1 MGGAGGA
8 ARVVAIRSMTVGG
21 QPYWAA
27 ADIAAY
33 LDSAA
38 DNWAAV
44 GEADDVVPQS
54 IAYRLSQLSVQLTA
68 EAILQHDWWAGHRF
82 GRPSPPAPGS
92 SLPGGAKVCGAIKY
106 ELGER
111 HLYFS
116 AASVAGFLHVEAD
129 RCLREHE
136 RLFDRESAARMAARY
151 LHATADDLDLE
162 SMLVTR
168 GPSGREPMPGQAG
181 DAP

>member
-1 MGGAGGA
+1 MGDAGSDA
-8 ARVVAIRSMTVGG
+8 QVVAIRSMTMGG

-44 GEADDVVPQS
+44 GDADDVVPQS
-54 IAYRLSQLSVQLTA
+54 IAGRLSQLSVQLTA

-92 SLPGGAKVCGAIKY
+92 SLPGGAKIRGAIKY

-116 AASVAGFLHVEAD
+116 AAGVTAFLHVEAD

-151 LHATADDLDLE
+151 LHATADALDLE
-162 SMLVTR
+162 SMFVTR
-168 GPSGREPMPGQAG
+168 TCAGGEPMF
-181 DAP
+181 